1 MGLFTRNN
9 ASTQRNGND
18 NDSKTW
24 HINVRCMNCKLCWPN
39 KPDEITTISAVLWMV
54 FLIELN
60 PNGEKKTTK
69 IRKFFFFLKVSVTN
83 VRNVKIGQLKEFSYK
98 QVNVY
103 LHTHTHT
110 HRSDVENF
118 FLTVL
123 LCETV
128 KNNNKV
134 KKSTVNKLKR
144 TNKYHL
150 VIYPFGDN

>member
-1 MGLFTRNN
+1 
-9 ASTQRNGND
+9 
-18 NDSKTW
+18 
-24 HINVRCMNCKLCWPN
+24 
-39 KPDEITTISAVLWMV
+39 MV

-118 FLTVL
+118 FWQFFY
-123 LCETV
+123 V
-128 KNNNKV
+128 K
-134 KKSTVNKLKR
+134 L
-144 TNKYHL
+144 
-150 VIYPFGDN
+150 